1 MSENRL
7 LNAIRSKGRNLE
19 AEMSFFDHLEV
30 LRWHLIRAAAAIIV
44 FASVAF
50 YYFDQI
56 WQNIIMGPK
65 QGDFFTYRMLCKLGE
80 LVHSP
85 GLCISSDLPG
95 EMQNTEM
102 AGQFSLQ
109 INSSIMIG
117 IAVGFPYLLWEIWR
131 FVKPALEEKEQK
143 AANGFVFFASSLFAV
158 GIMFGY
164 YIVAPL
170 SLHFLTNYQISPD
183 IKNIFTIDSY
193 LTSVATLT
201 LVSGIVFQLPVIV
214 YILASIGILTP
225 KFMREKR
232 RIAIVVIMIIAM
244 LVTPTPDVTTM
255 LVISA
260 PLFLLYELSIGVAAR
275 VHKRKQKKQQEF
287 LNQ

>member
-7 LNAIRSKGRNLE
+7 LNAIRSKGKNLE

-30 LRWHLIRAAAAIIV
+30 LRWHLIRAAAAIVV

-50 YYFDQI
+50 YYFDDI
-56 WQNIIMGPK
+56 WQNVVMGPK
-65 QGDFFTYRMLCKLGE
+65 HGDFFTYRMLCKLGA
-80 LVHSP
+80 LINSP
-85 GLCISSDLPG
+85 GLCIDSDLPG
-95 EMQNTEM
+95 KIQNTEM

-143 AANGFVFFASSLFAV
+143 ATNGFVFFASSLFFT
-158 GIMFGY
+158 GILFGY

-183 IKNIFTIDSY
+183 IQNIFTIDSY

-225 KFMREKR
+225 TFMREKR
-232 RIAIVVIMIIAM
+232 RIAIIVIMIIAM

-275 VHKRKQKKQQEF
+275 VHKRKLKKQQEF
-287 LNQ
+287 LNA

>member
-7 LNAIRSKGRNLE
+7 LNAIRSKGKNLE

-50 YYFDQI
+50 YYFDEI

-65 QGDFFTYRMLCKLGE
+65 HGNFLTYRMLCKLGA

-85 GLCISSDLPG
+85 GLCITSDLPG
-95 EMQNTEM
+95 KIQNTEM

-117 IAVGFPYLLWEIWR
+117 ITLGFPYLLWEIWR

-158 GIMFGY
+158 GILFGY

-183 IKNIFTIDSY
+183 IQNIFTIDSY
-193 LTSVATLT
+193 LTSVSTLT
-201 LVSGIVFQLPVIV
+201 LVSGVVFQLPVIV

-225 KFMREKR
+225 KFMRERR
-232 RIAIVVIMIIAM
+232 RIAIIVIMIIAM

-260 PLFLLYELSIGVAAR
+260 PLFLLYEVSIMVAAR
-275 VHKRKQKKQQEF
+275 VQKRR
-287 LNQ
+287 LN

>member
-7 LNAIRSKGRNLE
+7 LNAIRGKGKNLE

-30 LRWHLIRAAAAIIV
+30 LRWHLIRAAASIVV
-44 FASVAF
+44 FAAVAF
-50 YYFDQI
+50 YFFDNI

-65 QGDFFTYRMLCKLGE
+65 HGDFFTYRMLCKLGE
-80 LVHSP
+80 LLHST
-85 GLCISSDLPG
+85 GMCISSDLPG
-95 EMQNTEM
+95 KIINTEM

-117 IAVGFPYLLWEIWR
+117 IMLGFPYLLWEVWR

-143 AANGFVFFASSLFAV
+143 AASGFVFFASILFAI
-158 GIMFGY
+158 GILFGY

-170 SLHFLTNYQISPD
+170 SLHFLTNYTISPD
-183 IKNIFTIDSY
+183 IQNTFTIDSY

-214 YILASIGILTP
+214 YILATLGILTP

-232 RIAIVVIMIIAM
+232 RYAIIIIMIIAM

-260 PLFLLYELSIGVAAR
+260 PLFLLYEVSIIVAAR
-275 VHKRKQKKQQEF
+275 VQKRKAKKREEF
-287 LNQ
+287 FNS